1 MVFVIFKCIYE
12 TWDVN
17 VNVNVN
23 VKKRNINE
31 WNKLKIHMKLN
42 IQMLKRQFKFIFT

>member
-1 MVFVIFKCIYE
+1 MYKCKCKCKC
-12 TWDVN
+12 
-17 VNVNVN
+17 
-23 VKKRNINE
+23 KKRNINE